1 MPLKR
6 RAVEAALEKKGFR
19 KVDGDH
25 SFFIYHTESGLK
37 SPVRTKTSF
46 GTGYKDISDSLVSK
60 MAQQCK
66 LTTGD
71 FKLLVECPLTRQSYE
86 QRLVEQGYVDPV

>member
-6 RAVEAALEKKGFR
+6 RIVEAALEKKGFR

-25 SFFIYHTESGLK
+25 SFFIYYTESGLK
-37 SPVRTKTSF
+37 SSVRTKTSF
-46 GTGYKDISDSLVSK
+46 GSGYKDISDSLVSK

-66 LTTGD
+66 LTTSE
-71 FKLLVECPLTRQSYE
+71 FKLLVDCPLTRQSYE
-86 QRLVEQGYVDPV
+86 QKLREQGFVDSL